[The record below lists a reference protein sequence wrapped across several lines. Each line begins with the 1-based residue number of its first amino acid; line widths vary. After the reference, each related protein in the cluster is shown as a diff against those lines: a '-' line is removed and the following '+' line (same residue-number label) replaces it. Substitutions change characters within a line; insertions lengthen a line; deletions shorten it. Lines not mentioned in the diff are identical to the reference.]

1 MLKKILLLTY
11 LLTSLLGF
19 SQLSNKH
26 WLPPLHSRNQQ
37 LVSSHYIYL
46 STPEPVPFQVTIKN
60 GNGTPLA
67 GSPFTISQ
75 GNPRSVLI
83 GAQQPS
89 SMFLA
94 VTDVNV
100 VKSDKGLTLEAP
112 KDFYASFRVVSENH
126 AETLILKGKDGLG
139 TQFRV
144 GSLPQV
150 YDGGTRNFVT
160 SFMATEDG
168 TSVTVS
174 DYDTNVVFQ
183 AGNGTN
189 NANTQTFNLN
199 KGQTVVLSGYTD
211 TPANLTGFVGALVTS
226 TKPIIVNT
234 GNCLAGMSTETD
246 GQDITLDQIVP
257 IEKVGTEYALVR
269 GNGSNLS
276 EFPLVIATE
285 DNTQIY
291 VNGSTIPLTTLNAG
305 DYHLI
310 QNSLYQGTNNR
321 NMYVTSNKPIYMY
334 QIIAGDVRDA
344 TNGLNFIP
352 PLSCF
357 FQKSV
362 DLIPSI
368 NQIGPVIYTSD
379 VIALTSNDA
388 VLSINGDVVTELP
401 EPLQGNANWVTYQ
414 IRDLIGDISIS
425 STGPLAVGVLGRSGA
440 AGFGGYYSGFGS
452 RPEPTSITICSNNI
466 INLFDSINGNPELGG
481 TWTVPSGGNPIV
493 SNMFN
498 PNNNLPGDYYYNF
511 SKTCY
516 GDTINLSI
524 KITVNVEQAPFVGNN
539 NILNTCK
546 NNPTTDLYSLLGP
559 GAVSGGTWS
568 PALSSGGSIFNP
580 ALDSSG
586 TYTYSITG
594 TGICDAPS
602 AEIVV
607 NNYDLPILYQI
618 SDLENC
624 DDATDGDDTNG
635 FVNFDLT
642 TKNNDLLGTQTGIT
656 VTYHISQGDAILG
669 QNSITN
675 IYSNDRIIYARLTNA
690 SNCSAVN
697 SFNLVVKRLPIINN
711 NIVSLKQCDIDSD
724 AVTNFNLTQA
734 NILISTDNSY
744 TFSYHNSQNGAEQNN
759 DFVTN
764 ETFFNAANGSI
775 VWARVQNTQGCYR
788 VAQVNLIVSTT
799 TINQNYVFP
808 INECDD
814 YIDAND
820 PDADGYDYFNL
831 TVIESPIRALFPVG
845 QTYTFSYFLNQNDA
859 QSELNPIT
867 NPTNYRN
874 EVINS
879 QVIWVR
885 IESNL
890 YECAGLGPFLKL
902 IVDPLP
908 NVNLGNDFTICLD
921 PYTGQ
926 GSSTINAT
934 PSTPGNYS
942 YVWNPTNPA
951 GNSPLF
957 TVSQAGTYQVEVTN
971 TTTSCVNTDTIVVT
985 LSSEP
990 ESISAVI
997 ISPAFSNGATTIQAS
1012 VVGGFGVYE
1021 YSLDGIVWQS
1031 SPIFTNLENG
1041 TYMVYVRD
1049 ILGCGLLVTQELKT
1063 ITYPNYFTP
1072 NNDGYND
1079 VWKIEL
1085 PTSYEASISIYDRY
1099 GKLIKKLNS
1108 LNNEVWD
1115 GTYNGNLLPSTDY
1128 WFRVEYTENN
1138 TKKEFKSHFSLKR

>member
-1 MLKKILLLTY
+1 MSKKLLFIIILF
-11 LLTSLLGF
+11 SNVCF
-19 SQLSNKH
+19 SQLSSKH

-37 LVSSHYIYL
+37 LVSNHYIYL
-46 STPEPVPFQVTIKN
+46 STPEPTPFQVSIKN
-60 GNGTPLA
+60 GNGTPIP

-75 GNPRSVLI
+75 GNPVSVLI
-83 GAQQPS
+83 STQQPS
-89 SMFLA
+89 SMFLN
-94 VTDVNV
+94 VTDVNI
-100 VKSDKGLTLEAP
+100 VKSDKGLILEGTE
-112 KDFYASFRVVSENH
+112 DFYASFRVKSDNH
-126 AETLILKGKDGLG
+126 AETLILKGKEGLG

-150 YDGGTRNFVT
+150 YDGSTRNFVT

-174 DYDTNVVFQ
+174 DYDTDVVFQ
-183 AGNGTN
+183 AGSGTN
-189 NANTQTFNLN
+189 NSNTQTFNLN
-199 KGQTVVLSGYTD
+199 KGQSVVLSGYTD

-257 IEKVGTEYALVR
+257 VEKVGTEYALVR

-368 NQIGPVIYTSD
+368 NQIGPVVYISD
-379 VIALTSNDA
+379 VIALTSRDA
-388 VLSINGDVVTELP
+388 VLMINGDVVSELP

-414 IRDLIGDISIS
+414 IRDLIGDVAIV
-425 STGPLAVGVLGRSGA
+425 STGPLAVGVFGRSGA

-452 RPEPTSITICSNNI
+452 TPEDTSITICSNKT

-481 TWTVPSGGNPIV
+481 TWTVPPGGNPIV
-493 SNMFN
+493 SNIYN
-498 PNNNLPGDYYYNF
+498 PNINLPGDYFYNF
-511 SKTCY
+511 SKTCD
-516 GDTINLSI
+516 GNTINLTI

-539 NILNTCK
+539 NTVNTCK
-546 NNPTTDLYSLLGP
+546 NSPTIDLYTLLGT
-559 GAVSGGTWS
+559 GAVAGGTWS
-568 PALSSGGSIFNP
+568 PQLSSGGSIFNP
-580 ALDSSG
+580 SIDNSG
-586 TYTYSITG
+586 IYTYSIVG

-602 AEIVV
+602 AEITV
-607 NNYDLPILYQI
+607 NNYNLPTLYQV
-618 SDLENC
+618 SDFENC
-624 DDATDGDDTNG
+624 DDAADGNDSNG

-642 TKNNDLLGTQTGIT
+642 TKNNDLLGSQTGIT
-656 VTYHISQGDAILG
+656 ITYHTTSNEALLG
-669 QNSITN
+669 QNSITQ
-675 IYSNDRIIYARLTNA
+675 IYSNNRTIYARLTNA
-690 SNCSAVN
+690 TNCSVVN
-697 SFNLVVKRLPIINN
+697 NFNLVVKNLPTINN
-711 NIVSLKQCDIDSD
+711 NISLKQCDIDND

-734 NILISTDNSY
+734 NILISNNSSY
-744 TFSYHNSQNGAEQNN
+744 TFSYHNSQNGAELNT
-759 DFVTN
+759 DFVAN
-764 ETFFNAANGSI
+764 EIFFPAANGSI

-788 VAQVNLIVSTT
+788 VAQINLVVSTT
-799 TINQNYVFP
+799 TINQNFVFT

-814 YIDAND
+814 FIDASD
-820 PDADGYDYFNL
+820 PAFDGFDYFNL
-831 TVIESPIRALFPVG
+831 TDIEPSLIMQFPVG
-845 QTYTFSYFLNQNDA
+845 QTFTFTYYLNQNDA
-859 QSELNPIT
+859 QSELNPIA
-867 NPTNYRN
+867 NITNYRN
-874 EVINS
+874 ETANNQI
-879 QVIWVR
+879 IWVR

-890 YECAGLGPFLKL
+890 YECAGLGPYLKL
-902 IVDPLP
+902 VVNPLP
-908 NVNLGNDFTICLD
+908 NINLGNDFTICLD
-921 PYTGQ
+921 PFTGA
-926 GSSTINAT
+926 GNSTLNAT
-934 PSTPGNYS
+934 PSIPGNYS
-942 YVWNPTNPA
+942 YVWTPTNPG
-951 GNSPLF
+951 GNSPF
-957 TVSQAGTYQVEVTN
+957 YTVSQAGTYQVEVTN
-971 TTTSCVNTDTIVVT
+971 NTTSCVNTDSVVVT

-990 ESISAVI
+990 ESISAII
-997 ISPAFSNGATTIQAS
+997 ISPAFSNGLTTIQTS
-1012 VVGGFGVYE
+1012 VVGGFGTYE
-1021 YSLDGIVWQS
+1021 YSLDGILWQL
-1031 SPIFTNLENG
+1031 SPVFTNLENG
-1041 TYMVYVRD
+1041 SYIVYVRD
-1049 ILGCGLLVTQELKT
+1049 ILGCGLLATSELRT

-1085 PTSYEASISIYDRY
+1085 PSSYEGTIYIYDRY
-1099 GKLIKKLNS
+1099 GKLIKKLIS
-1108 LNNEVWD
+1108 LNNESWD

-1128 WFRVEYTENN
+1128 WFRIEYIENN
-1138 TKKEFKSHFSLKR
+1138 IEKEFKSHFSLKR